1 MLDGF
6 ELDGEEHLILMD
18 YAEHYVVITGF
29 PSKTPR
35 GIWDTM
41 QLVWVQ
47 QFERPL
53 AVQLDA
59 FSSHTSSEFESLL
72 ADAGIGA
79 IVTVDKTHYKNG
91 LIEVSILWAK
101 RIMSSLRA
109 SYPDRPWSDIRAAT
123 AKAMNTLATY
133 VDGRSPH
140 FRVWGKERRI
150 PKSVEEVDP
159 STSTD
164 ENGLIRAR
172 PRTERELRDM
182 HHIRAEA
189 RRVFQTIA
197 VAEKMSRALHKQNRK
212 AARHLPRAEEVG
224 KLARYHVGAETT
236 VAKQKRGWYD
246 CKVVGATR
254 DAYVLRTGNGR
265 IIQRAAEKVRVLD
278 G

>member
-1 MLDGF
+1 
-6 ELDGEEHLILMD
+6 
-18 YAEHYVVITGF
+18 
-29 PSKTPR
+29 
-35 GIWDTM
+35 
-41 QLVWVQ
+41 
-47 QFERPL
+47 
-53 AVQLDA
+53 
-59 FSSHTSSEFESLL
+59 
-72 ADAGIGA
+72 
-79 IVTVDKTHYKNG
+79 
-91 LIEVSILWAK
+91 
-101 RIMSSLRA
+101 
-109 SYPDRPWSDIRAAT
+109 
-123 AKAMNTLATY
+123 MNTLATY

-150 PKSVEEVDP
+150 PKSVEGVDP
-159 STSTD
+159 STTD

-246 CKVVGATR
+246 CQVLGVTR
-254 DAYVLRTGNGR
+254 GAYVLRTGNGR
-265 IIQRAAEKVRVLD
+265 IIQGAFWTGNNDTRGGGVCRWMRVGCTTTTGMLCQGQFLGND
-278 G
+278 KMRPWRDTGTNSGFRVQGLGISFRGEDLGCQQMCLGGLCLIIYLWKIL